1 MAWSS
6 TGVDLEVVL
15 SWVPS
20 AEGFLLNVLYNAPG
34 DHDDY
39 RYFGSKPVPIE
50 LETLG
55 ALSDASIDDYGVA
68 LGKMLFPDGAR
79 VLLNKAIEASNEL
92 TVHLRLVIDSKAPT
106 DYQAIRWET
115 LCHPGRGSASP
126 RRRVSASAASCP
138 RQKAFNRHLS
148 RGPASYVRSSR

>member
-1 MAWSS
+1 MA
-6 TGVDLEVVL
+6 GVDLEVVL

-39 RYFGSKPVPIE
+39 RYFGSTPVPIE
-50 LETLG
+50 LETLRT
-55 ALSDASIDDYGVA
+55 LSDASIDDYGVA

-79 VLLNKAIEASNEL
+79 DLLNKAVEASNDL

-115 LCHPGRGSASP
+115 LCHPGSRLRLATTP
-126 RRRVSASAASCP
+126 RIRFSR
-138 RQKAFNRHLS
+138 FLS
-148 RGPASYVRSSR
+148 EAESLQPTPLPQASYVRSSR